1 MLPSLEILLNTYFFT
16 MYGLFPMVILLFLIG
31 FTTAYYIG
39 YMFGIKYVWENGIP
53 HTQKEYRK
61 AYIKWKNKIN

>member
-1 MLPSLEILLNTYFFT
+1 
-16 MYGLFPMVILLFLIG
+16 MYGLFPMIILLFIIG

-39 YMFGIKYVWENGIP
+39 YVFGIKYVWENGIP